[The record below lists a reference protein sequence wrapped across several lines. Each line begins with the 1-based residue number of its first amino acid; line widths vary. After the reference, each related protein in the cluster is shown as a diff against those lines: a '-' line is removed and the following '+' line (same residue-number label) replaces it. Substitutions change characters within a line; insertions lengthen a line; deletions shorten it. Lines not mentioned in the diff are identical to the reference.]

1 MPFITQGKTNW
12 KFLLI
17 VIILAVVV
25 GVGALWYAKRPEKPY
40 QPVEIKKIV
49 ENKKECNVFKV
60 SDCDS
65 SAILPDSFNLKYDAK
80 SDWVE
85 GGNSISYHYKGII
98 LESNKYIIRGSLRE
112 SAYALYDCGGGPGCD
127 ATREG
132 KWEKVNESDM
142 PPDNSSVKINIKT
155 ICSTIYGGEIEKAVS
170 EHIEYNGQSIFN
182 YGMPYGVGPINI
194 CK

>member
-12 KFLLI
+12 KFLLV
-17 VIILAVVV
+17 VIILAIVV
-25 GVGALWYAKRPEKPY
+25 GAGALWYSRRSEFPYKPV
-40 QPVEIKKIV
+40 QITKS
-49 ENKKECNVFKV
+49 ECNVFKV

-65 SAILPDSFNLKYDAK
+65 SVILPDSFNLKYDAK

-85 GGNSISYHYKGII
+85 GGNAISYHYKGII

-112 SAYALYDCGGGPGCD
+112 STYALYDCGGGSGCD

-132 KWEKVNESDM
+132 KWEKANESDM

-170 EHIEYNGQSIFN
+170 EYIEYNGQSIFN
-182 YGMPYGVGPINI
+182 YGMPYGAGPISI